1 MKRQYQSGAAKRKA
15 KKQRREIE
23 AKGRQTLEDC
33 GWQILHPSS
42 SLSEPSCGSSCGPT
56 NSELVGE
63 VSEEPNS
70 EHLTERQSERA
81 QSDVQTDPV
90 SIADETHE
98 RYSDSSELDDSSQS
112 EQESSNADYI
122 NKGKFLVVGR
132 YKASVCHVLYI
143 HCIALIIHTT

>member
-33 GWQILHPSS
+33 GWRILHPSS

-56 NSELVGE
+56 NSQLVGE

-70 EHLTERQSERA
+70 EHLTERLSERV
-81 QSDVQTDPV
+81 QTDVQTDPDNPV
-90 SIADETHE
+90 SIADETHDGYE
-98 RYSDSSELDDSSQS
+98 LYSDSSELDDSSQS

-122 NKGKFLVVGR
+122 HKGKYL
-132 YKASVCHVLYI
+132 L
-143 HCIALIIHTT
+143 